1 MKKMQFRM
9 KMLTKHKLVNS
20 KLSQLMNKLMLFK
33 VSSQLAGNLSPTD

>member
-1 MKKMQFRM
+1 
-9 KMLTKHKLVNS
+9 MLTKHKLVNS